1 MITGAKIR
9 FLIEN
14 GEWKIKPKIRVR
26 KRFLIPLRFIRN
38 DSVRLKG
45 KGRNKGG
52 SLPPALSK
60 REGVCLAQSA
70 ALVSATPPRELPSF
84 RLKGGISKV

>member
-52 SLPPALSK
+52 SM
-60 REGVCLAQSA
+60 SA